1 MEVRSNRRRRDEAVE
16 SKSVGK
22 LFITPDEFHKLQHKV
37 TVARIKQLLF
47 NKRLYIRDA
56 FAGERAA
63 SRERSEPRAKRAAS
77 EASQQHYTLY
87 TYIIHYTLYSI
98 CD

>member
-1 MEVRSNRRRRDEAVE
+1 MQTRKKFFLEVRSNRRRRDEAVE

-63 SRERSEPRAKRAAS
+63 S